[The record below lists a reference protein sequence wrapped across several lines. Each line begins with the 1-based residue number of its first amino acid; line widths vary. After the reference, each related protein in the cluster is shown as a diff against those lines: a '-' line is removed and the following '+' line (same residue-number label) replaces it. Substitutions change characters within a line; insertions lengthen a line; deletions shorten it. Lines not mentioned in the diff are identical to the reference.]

1 MWKSQAQI
9 CALAIS
15 LAIDPTTLPARS
27 DRQSFQVH
35 IATRASVQAPPLA
48 ASALLP
54 VGSDRLVFPE
64 QNWNVASN
72 SQTGATVRLVA
83 DHNFQNLEQPRI
95 GRDARFDL
103 HVISQSHS
111 GNWKVTRS
119 MASTSQQAADGSASV
134 EAQSSQPGS
143 AAIGLTVTLEQGDSL
158 ITPAGSYELTITG
171 TITAN

>member
-1 MWKSQAQI
+1 MWKPQAQI

-15 LAIDPTTLPARS
+15 LAIDPTTLPAKS

-35 IATRASVQAPPLA
+35 VATRASVQAPPFA

-54 VGSDRLVFPE
+54 VGGDRVSLPE

-72 SQTGATVRLVA
+72 SQSGATVRLVA
-83 DHNFQNLEQPRI
+83 DHHFQHLEHPGIR
-95 GRDARFDL
+95 RDARFDL
-103 HVISQSHS
+103 RVISQSHV

-119 MASTSQQAADGSASV
+119 IASTSQQAADGSTYV

-143 AAIGLTVTLEQGDSL
+143 AAIGLIVTFEPDDSL
-158 ITPAGSYELTITG
+158 FTPAGSYELTITG